1 MPAIPSRAA
10 MRMRTFVLL
19 MVAAS
24 ALLLPDKARP
34 QAPDMTDI
42 GASIDIASKRM
53 HGPTHPKEYACTEG
67 TVVLIID
74 VDQHGHPVSATVE
87 KSSRTPQLDQAALSA
102 AKEWKFNPAVVHG
115 ELAAGRVRVPVD
127 FAVDADTCWSD
138 ISPGSAATPDR
149 QSSRSAQWPDIVE
162 ARKLTG
168 NVTLLVSVTEQGS
181 MDSVMP
187 ESSSGYRE
195 IDQAAVDAAPQRY
208 VPAKDS
214 NGKPV
219 RSVVRVPMTY
229 GSTGF
234 RN

>member
-1 MPAIPSRAA
+1 MPAVASRAA

-19 MVAAS
+19 TVATS
-24 ALLLPDKARP
+24 TLLLPDKAWP
-34 QAPDMTDI
+34 QAPHMTDI

-53 HGPTHPKEYACTEG
+53 HGPIHPKEYACTQG

-74 VDQHGHPVSATVE
+74 VDRHGRPVSATVE
-87 KSSRTPQLDQAALSA
+87 KSSRTPQLDRAALNAS
-102 AKEWKFNPAVVHG
+102 KDWKFNPAVVRG
-115 ELAAGRVRVPVD
+115 ELAAGRIRIPVD
-127 FAVDADTCWSD
+127 FAVDADTCWND
-138 ISPGSAATPDR
+138 IPPGSPATPDR
-149 QSSRSAQWPDIVE
+149 YSSRSAEWPDIVE
-162 ARKLTG
+162 ARKLAG
-168 NVTLLVSVTEQGS
+168 EVTLLVSVTEQGS
-181 MDSVMP
+181 MDSVTP
-187 ESSSGYRE
+187 ESSSGHRE

-229 GSTGF
+229 GSNGF

>member
-1 MPAIPSRAA
+1 

-42 GASIDIASKRM
+42 GASIDIASKRT
-53 HGPTHPKEYACTEG
+53 HGPIHPKQYACTQG

-74 VDQHGHPVSATVE
+74 VDRHGQPVSATVE
-87 KSSRTPQLDQAALSA
+87 KSSRTPQLDQAALNA
-102 AKEWKFNPAVVHG
+102 TKEWKFTPAVVQG
-115 ELAAGRVRVPVD
+115 ELAAGKVRIPVD
-127 FAVDADTCWSD
+127 FAADADTCWND
-138 ISPGSAATPDR
+138 IPPGSPATPDR
-149 QSSRSAQWPDIVE
+149 FSSRSAEWPAIVE
-162 ARKLTG
+162 TGKLTG
-168 NVTLLVSVTEQGS
+168 EVTLLVSVTEQGLVE
-181 MDSVMP
+181 SVKP
-187 ESSSGYRE
+187 ESSSGDRE
-195 IDQAAVDAAPQRY
+195 IDQAAVDAVPQRY

>member
-1 MPAIPSRAA
+1 
-10 MRMRTFVLL
+10 MRMRIFVLL
-19 MVAAS
+19 PFVAS
-24 ALLLPDKARP
+24 ALLLSDKAWP

-53 HGPTHPKEYACTEG
+53 HGPIHPKEYACTEG
-67 TVVLIID
+67 TVILIID
-74 VDQHGHPVSATVE
+74 VDRHGQPVSATVE
-87 KSSRTPQLDQAALSA
+87 KSSRTPQLDQAALNA
-102 AKEWKFNPAVVHG
+102 AKEWKFNPAVVQG
-115 ELAAGRVRVPVD
+115 ELAAGRIRVPVD
-127 FAVDADTCWSD
+127 FAVDADTCWND
-138 ISPGSAATPDR
+138 IPPRSPATPDR
-149 QSSRSAQWPDIVE
+149 YSSRAAEWPAIVE

-168 NVTLLVSVTEQGS
+168 EVILLVSVTEQGS
-181 MDSVMP
+181 MDSAKP

-214 NGKPV
+214 DGKPV

>member
-1 MPAIPSRAA
+1 

-19 MVAAS
+19 TVAAN
-24 ALLLPDKARP
+24 ALLLSDKAWP
-34 QAPDMTDI
+34 QAPNMTDI
-42 GASIDIASKRM
+42 GASIDIASKRTY
-53 HGPTHPKEYACTEG
+53 GPVHPKEYACTEG
-67 TVVLIID
+67 TVILIID
-74 VDQHGHPVSATVE
+74 VDPRGHPVSATVE
-87 KSSRTPQLDQAALSA
+87 KSSRTPQLDQAALNA

-115 ELAAGRVRVPVD
+115 ELAAGRIRVPVD
-127 FAVDADTCWSD
+127 FAVDTDTCWDD
-138 ISPGSAATPDR
+138 IPPGSPATPDR
-149 QSSRSAQWPDIVE
+149 YSSRRAEWPDIVE

-168 NVTLLVSVTEQGS
+168 DVTLLVSVTEQGS
-181 MDSVMP
+181 MDSVTP
-187 ESSSGYRE
+187 ESSSGYSE
-195 IDQAAVDAAPQRY
+195 IDQAAIDAAPQRY